1 MTQTLLCM
9 FTQSMLSSVLLYL
22 NTMNSV
28 LLNELVQEH
37 YHNVNLD
44 AWTFCG
50 FKKNDGLGTSISNV
64 IKSWYV
70 HCMLGKIW

>member
-1 MTQTLLCM
+1 
-9 FTQSMLSSVLLYL
+9 
-22 NTMNSV
+22 MNSV

-50 FKKNDGLGTSISNV
+50 FKKNDGLGISNV
-64 IKSWYV
+64 IKSWYMYV
-70 HCMLGKIW
+70 C